1 MSYSSN
7 IYQVYLLR
15 CLLSPSLVNPI
26 LSMDKKTEKKTYEGG
41 GLCPGV
47 LFGLPRVRG
56 VEIVMTK

>member
-1 MSYSSN
+1 
-7 IYQVYLLR
+7 
-15 CLLSPSLVNPI
+15 
-26 LSMDKKTEKKTYEGG
+26 MDKKTEKKTYEGG